1 MGVAALYHMTE
12 FTSARRIVEISDP
25 RQRGYKSMKKRLTLL
40 LIVSFWLVQAEA
52 FPTQPARN
60 KDGSIVTE
68 VLTARF
74 DPSAGVLPFPHNLLY
89 TGTTDLT
96 LNPPVAD
103 PGNFSDPAVAL
114 SALDGFSTTERW
126 VASFVNAARAPGQ
139 VDPASVVPGQSVRVF
154 RVQTQQF
161 LVVTSIIR
169 ELTPGVEYTAV
180 ASGSNVAIIPLQP
193 LAEYASYMAV
203 LTNGIR
209 DTAGNDA
216 TPDQTYFLA
225 KRRTPWVDQNGN
237 SVYPLI
243 PDANARTLEPLRQIT
258 QSMELNAAAYG
269 VNPDDIILSWT
280 VQTQS
285 ITPTLKL
292 LRSIA
297 QPAPV
302 TIVPT
307 GLNTA
312 AVGGFGRANIL
323 IGVISLPY
331 YGGIP
336 SAQNPVAPLTEWWRA
351 APGAYVPPFNQFGL
365 NPASTNL
372 TIANPIPVPT
382 GIQTVPVIMTV
393 PNANSGFSKPEGGW
407 PVLIYIPSLTR
418 NRTDML
424 AVADAN
430 ASAGFAMIAIDQPL
444 HGVVP
449 AVEPQLAGFYIENT
463 PFGPIANER
472 TFDADYFNN
481 VTGALA
487 PDGIVDASGSSYFNL
502 ANLRAVRDNLRQ
514 AQADLSVLA
523 LSLQN
528 ISIDGD
534 AVPDLDPF
542 NVGVVTNSAGVF
554 AGIGFLAVEPIV
566 SRAYVN
572 TGAAIALRTAEAGVF
587 GIRIRA
593 ALAAAGIQPGTATFE
608 QFMTVGQTVLDAA
621 DPANWAHELTGRI
634 PLIHNM
640 VVGDDTVPNTVAG
653 APLAGNEG
661 LNRLLGLA
669 SYSTTQVNPA
679 GLRGV
684 ARFTPPAVHSS
695 LFLPAASPAATIEMQ
710 GQMASFHASRGTFVN
725 VGNPGVLVPVA
736 PVPASSDGSDAE
748 ADGGSGEVEPEL
760 NPPRIKALD

>member
-1 MGVAALYHMTE
+1 
-12 FTSARRIVEISDP
+12 
-25 RQRGYKSMKKRLTLL
+25 MKKRIALL
-40 LIVSFWLVQAEA
+40 LIVSFYAVQAQG
-52 FPTQPARN
+52 FPTEPARN

-74 DPSAGVLPFPHNLLY
+74 NPSAGVLPFPHNLLY
-89 TGTTDLT
+89 TGTRDLT
-96 LNPPVAD
+96 LNPPVAN

-114 SALDGFSTTERW
+114 SSLDGFSTTERW
-126 VASFVNAARAPGQ
+126 VAGFVNSFGAPGQ
-139 VDPASVVPGQSVRVF
+139 INPASVVPGQSVRVF

-161 LVVTSIIR
+161 LAVTSIVR

-180 ASGSNVAIIPLQP
+180 ASGSNVAIVPLQP

-225 KRRTPWVDQNGN
+225 KRRTPWVDANGN

-243 PDANARTLEPLRQIT
+243 PDANARALEPLRQIT

-269 VNPDDIILSWT
+269 INPDDIILSWT

-307 GLNTA
+307 GLSTA
-312 AVGGFGRANIL
+312 AIGGFGRANIL

-365 NPASTNL
+365 DPTSTNL
-372 TIANPIPVPT
+372 TVANPIPVLT
-382 GIQTVPVIMTV
+382 GVQTVPVIMTV
-393 PNANSGFSKPEGGW
+393 PNANSGFSKPESGW

-424 AVADAN
+424 ALADAN
-430 ASAGFAMIAIDQPL
+430 ASAGFAMIAIDLPL

-449 AVEPQLAGFYIENT
+449 AVEPQTAPFYIENT

-487 PDGIVDASGSSYFNL
+487 PDGVVDASGSSYFNL

-523 LSLQN
+523 VSLQN
-528 ISIDGD
+528 ISYDGD
-534 AVPDLDPF
+534 AAPDLNPF
-542 NVGVVTNSAGVF
+542 DVGVVTNSAGVF

-572 TGAAIALRTAEAGVF
+572 TGGAIALRTAEAGVF
-587 GIRIRA
+587 GVRIRA
-593 ALAAAGIQPGTATFE
+593 ALAAAGIQPGSAAFE

-621 DPANWAHELTGRI
+621 DPANWARELIGQM

-640 VVGDDTVPNTVAG
+640 VVGDNTVPNTVAG
-653 APLAGNEG
+653 APMAGNEG

-669 SYSTTQVNPA
+669 AYSTTQANPA
-679 GLRGV
+679 GLNGV
-684 ARFTPPAVHSS
+684 ARFIPPARHDS
-695 LFLPAASPAATIEMQ
+695 LLLPVASPAATVEMQ
-710 GQMASFHASRGTFVN
+710 GQMASFHASRGTFVQ
-725 VGNPGVLVPVA
+725 VANPGVLVPVA
-736 PVPASSDGSDAE
+736 QAASDDGGAGESGDS
-748 ADGGSGEVEPEL
+748 ADGQPAL
-760 NPPRIKALD
+760 DPPRTPALD